1 MQPVKRFPRPRALP
15 RGVPALVVL
24 AALLALA
31 AVACNRGAV
40 PPGGAHDAGASQ
52 ARSVPPA
59 VSAPPVSSTA
69 PGPGQG
75 AGVTASREA
84 SGPAPL
90 PSGAM
95 GAPGGPGEP
104 PTNELMPR
112 SQSVR
117 IGDAPP
123 PPPPP
128 GVSHGESK
136 QSDLAAREESRA
148 ATAAAGSAAAAG
160 ATGSPGA
167 GSAGRLAL
175 EDQGAA
181 GAPGVPGATAEPGS
195 TASAATG
202 APGGVAAAAGEPE
215 PAPAP
220 APGREERQPPV
231 PVKVPAGTTFE
242 VEFTEGLASNASTV
256 GETFRARV
264 IADLRLDGAIAI
276 PAGSEVLGVVTD
288 AVGARRIGGKARLTV
303 EFTDLVLPSGSTL
316 PLHASFLEEGKSRA
330 GRDAATIG
338 GSTAGGAL
346 LGRILGNGGR
356 GTILGALVGAA
367 VGTAIASKTA
377 GEEVVI
383 PEGSV
388 ISLELVQP
396 LAVDARR
403 PGAAE

>member
-1 MQPVKRFPRPRALP
+1 MQPVKRSPRPHALS
-15 RGVPALVVL
+15 RGVPALAVL
-24 AALLALA
+24 LAFLALA
-31 AVACNRGAV
+31 VVACNRGAV
-40 PPGGAHDAGASQ
+40 PPGGAHDAGAS
-52 ARSVPPA
+52 
-59 VSAPPVSSTA
+59 
-69 PGPGQG
+69 
-75 AGVTASREA
+75 REA
-84 SGPAPL
+84 TGPAPL

-95 GAPGGPGEP
+95 GAPGAPGEP

-112 SQSVR
+112 SRSVR

-123 PPPPP
+123 PP
-128 GVSHGESK
+128 GVSDGESK
-136 QSDLAAREESRA
+136 QTDLAALERRLAERQAALEARERRLSRREKSRS
-148 ATAAAGSAAAAG
+148 ATAGTGSAAAAG
-160 ATGSPGA
+160 APGGPGA
-167 GSAGRLAL
+167 GSGAL
-175 EDQGAA
+175 GDQGDAGAAAGPEATDGPGSAAA
-181 GAPGVPGATAEPGS
+181 GAPGGL
-195 TASAATG
+195 
-202 APGGVAAAAGEPE
+202 AAAAGGGESQ

-220 APGREERQPPV
+220 EREERQPPV
-231 PVKVPAGTTFE
+231 PVKVPAGATFE
-242 VEFTEGLASNASTV
+242 VEFTQGLASNASAV

-264 IADLRLDGAIAI
+264 VADLRLDGAIAI

-303 EFTDLVLPSGSTL
+303 KFTDLVLPSGSTL

-346 LGRILGNGGR
+346 LGRILSNGGR
-356 GTILGALVGAA
+356 GTIIGALVGAA

-388 ISLELVQP
+388 ISLKLDQP
-396 LAVDARR
+396 LAVDAQR